1 MAAVYVFLA
10 EGFEEIE
17 GLTVVDLLRRAGIEV
32 KMIGIDNREYVT
44 GSHGICV
51 KTDGKITDF
60 DFKSAEALVLPGGM
74 PGTKHLGEC
83 EALKRILLMADAA
96 QSRIG
101 AICAAP
107 SVLGE
112 LGILEGRH
120 AVCYPGFEEKL
131 KGASVGMEPVAV
143 DGHITTS
150 RGMGTAID
158 FGLALIAQISV
169 ESEARRVGKGIMYL
183 EEEQVI

>member
-10 EGFEEIE
+10 DGFEEIE
-17 GLTVVDLLRRAGIEV
+17 GLTVVDLLRRAGIDV
-32 KMIGIDNREYVT
+32 KTIGIGREEYVT
-44 GSHGICV
+44 GSHGISV
-51 KTDGKITDF
+51 KTDARIADL
-60 DFKSAEALVLPGGM
+60 DFKEAEALVLPGGM

-83 EALKRILLMADAA
+83 EELRKILLEADAA
-96 QSRIG
+96 KTRIG

-112 LGILEGRH
+112 LGLLKGRH

-131 KGASVGMEPVAV
+131 KGATVGMEPVVV

-150 RGMGTAID
+150 RGMGKAID
-158 FGLALIAQISV
+158 FGLALIAQISG
-169 ESEARRVGKGIMYL
+169 ESEAQRVGEAIVYFEKK
-183 EEEQVI
+183 QVI